1 MPLVPL
7 EDKDTASADR
17 HAIEVLAR
25 EAADRIIEAMELRAE
40 RDGRA
45 VYEHLEARRC
55 HLCDRCFLFY
65 EVAGEDAFYKTR
77 EQAIQY
83 VAAHKAGSVWT

>member
-1 MPLVPL
+1 
-7 EDKDTASADR
+7 
-17 HAIEVLAR
+17 VLAR
-25 EAADRIIEAMELRAE
+25 EAAERIVLALEVQCE

-55 HLCDRCFLFY
+55 HLCDMCILFY
-65 EVAGEDAFYKTR
+65 EVAGEDAWYKTR